1 MRKEI
6 FESEEEMMEFLKEC
20 VPDDRCLTDDEIVL
34 KAKSLNLIKKSIVE
48 EAEELSKKNKRLL
61 SIMEI
66 LLSIET
72 LEYHDKNFLSF
83 QPCLN
88 IMRSLFEKSK
98 YSDCHPLLTGV
109 PGIHLL

>member
-48 EAEELSKKNKRLL
+48 EAEEMYKYL
-61 SIMEI
+61 
-66 LLSIET
+66 
-72 LEYHDKNFLSF
+72 
-83 QPCLN
+83 
-88 IMRSLFEKSK
+88 MRSVAIDASSVSSELSCFKDLSMQRYNGLKKLYEAIQYLKQQLEEK
-98 YSDCHPLLTGV
+98 
-109 PGIHLL
+109 